1 MPEKYIKM
9 LKAMLSGS
17 LTSLEIF
24 FLTLLFAVPLALC
37 CRPLC
42 AFKKPPFFLALQT
55 ASLLI
60 RETPLMLQLLMV
72 YFGPLLFVKW
82 LSSYGIQISI
92 KWDRFVAAII
102 ALSINYSAYFAE
114 IYRGGI
120 ESIPRGQY
128 EAAKVLG
135 YTQTQTFFRIILPQV
150 VKRIVPAMGNE
161 VITLVKDTALVSVI
175 GVEEL
180 LMVANKRQ
188 SAMFSFVPLLIAGVF
203 YFVMNWGV
211 SRLFSGW
218 KKSFLLQLNELDF
231 TWIRYGRII
240 TVAN

>member
-9 LKAMLSGS
+9 LRAMLAGS

-24 FLTLLFAVPLALC
+24 FLTLLFAVPLALFV
-37 CRPLC
+37 
-42 AFKKPPFFLALQT
+42 AFGRMSKNRLLSGITNGFL
-55 ASLLI
+55 LLI
-60 RETPLMLQLLMV
+60 RGTPLMLQLLMV

-135 YTQTQTFFRIILPQV
+135 YTQTQTFFRIILQ
-150 VKRIVPAMGNE
+150 KCRIW
-161 VITLVKDTALVSVI
+161 ALFQSLSV
-175 GVEEL
+175 L
-180 LMVANKRQ
+180 
-188 SAMFSFVPLLIAGVF
+188 
-203 YFVMNWGV
+203 
-211 SRLFSGW
+211 
-218 KKSFLLQLNELDF
+218 
-231 TWIRYGRII
+231 
-240 TVAN
+240 

>member
-9 LKAMLSGS
+9 LRAMLAGS

-24 FLTLLFAVPLALC
+24 FLTLLFAVPLALFV
-37 CRPLC
+37 
-42 AFKKPPFFLALQT
+42 AFGRMSKNRLLSGITNGFL
-55 ASLLI
+55 LLI
-60 RETPLMLQLLMV
+60 RGTPLMLQLLMV

-175 GVEEL
+175 GVADTLRWADLIQAKTFRAFEAFIVAAAVYYVLVMALNFLGSL
-180 LMVANKRQ
+180 LE
-188 SAMFSFVPLLIAGVF
+188 
-203 YFVMNWGV
+203 
-211 SRLFSGW
+211 
-218 KKSFLLQLNELDF
+218 KKV
-231 TWIRYGRII
+231 RISD
-240 TVAN
+240 